1 MEVAMKNLKL
11 LAYLSILLL
20 SMLACG
26 APMALQAWAEKGE
39 VNIVYPEPGAKFTY
53 PDEGSV
59 RQVDITINSTFTTS
73 KDATIITS
81 GGSFQCRLEGD
92 NKNTTCGQIP
102 LQLGQ
107 NTVVVQVLKVDN
119 QTVVSSERIYFWN
132 PYSPLDLGMQKI
144 AGLIGKEDPV
154 WGYNM
159 VAFLIAAIIAI
170 PLSKMGNVGAIIAF
184 AVMAFGFAYFAPVE
198 VTTLL
203 VKGVY
208 GAVIGYFV
216 VLIVRAIKHVAFVK
230 KGDFTA
236 LYIGQGGEEGA
247 TVVREIGE
255 SARKAIEASG
265 EQPRIS
271 RRNVN
276 MFPPLNEQSYLNPG
290 DGNNDNSG

>member
-1 MEVAMKNLKL
+1 MKNLKL
-11 LAYLSILLL
+11 LAYLL
-20 SMLACG
+20 SFLVITLACE
-26 APMALQAWAEKGE
+26 APMALQALAENGE
-39 VNIVYPEPGAKFTY
+39 LSIVYPEPGAKFTY

-59 RQVDITINSTFTTS
+59 RQVDITINSTFTTP

-81 GGSFQCRLEGD
+81 SGSYQCRLEGE
-92 NKNTTCGQIP
+92 NKNTPCGQIP

-119 QTVVSSERIYFWN
+119 QTVVSSERIYFWT

-144 AGLIGKEDPV
+144 AGLVGKEDPV

-170 PLSKMGNVGAIIAF
+170 PLSKMGNTGAIIAF

-198 VTTLL
+198 ITTLL
-203 VKGVY
+203 LKGVY

-216 VLIVRAIKHVAFVK
+216 VLIIRAIKHVAFVK

-236 LYIGQGGEEGA
+236 LYVGQGGKDGA

-255 SARKAIEASG
+255 TAGKAIGASHG
-265 EQPRIS
+265 PRIS
-271 RRNVN
+271 RRNIN
-276 MFPPLNEQSYLNPG
+276 SFQPLDARAYLNPG
-290 DGNNDNSG
+290 DDDGDYSG